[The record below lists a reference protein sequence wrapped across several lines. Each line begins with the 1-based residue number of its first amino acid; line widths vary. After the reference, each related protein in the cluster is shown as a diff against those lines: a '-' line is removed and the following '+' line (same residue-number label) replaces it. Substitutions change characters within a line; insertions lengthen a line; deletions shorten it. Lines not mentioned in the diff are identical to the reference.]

1 MYYEIDT
8 YLETRS
14 DAELNDL
21 FNDINLYVKNKVISE
36 MLQSLLK
43 EFCNNDKNNIEILII
58 EILVEITKRYFKKE
72 TKYENY

>member
-21 FNDINLYVKNKVISE
+21 FNDINLYVKNKIITE
-36 MLQSLLK
+36 MLQGLLK
-43 EFCNNDKNNIEILII
+43 EFQENDVKELII
-58 EILVEITKRYFKKE
+58 KILVEITKRYFKKGDV
-72 TKYENY
+72 T

>member
-21 FNDINLYVKNKVISE
+21 FNDINLYVKNKIITE
-36 MLQSLLK
+36 MLQGLLK
-43 EFCNNDKNNIEILII
+43 EFQENDVKELII
-58 EILVEITKRYFKKE
+58 KILVEITKRYFKKGDI
-72 TKYENY
+72 T